1 MYDQYSDQVV
11 LITGAASGFGAL
23 LAQQLAEH
31 GAKLVLGDRN
41 IAGLNAVVEP
51 LQQAGIQVISQACDV
66 SLEAEVQALVQSA
79 VDHFGRIDVSINNA
93 GMSPPMKSFIDT
105 NEADLDLSFAVNAKG
120 VFFGMKHQI
129 RQMLQQGGGVILNV
143 ASIAG
148 LGAAPKLAAY
158 SAAKHAV
165 VGLTKTAAV
174 EYANKGIRVNAICPF
189 YTTTPMVLDSELNA
203 KQGFLAQASPM
214 KRLAH
219 PREVVAMMLMM
230 CAKENSYLTG
240 QAIAIDGGVT
250 AY

>member
-11 LITGAASGFGAL
+11 SITGAASGFGAL

-51 LQQAGIQVISQACDV
+51 LQQAGIQVVAQACDV

-148 LGAAPKLAAY
+148 LGAAPKLAA
-158 SAAKHAV
+158 
-165 VGLTKTAAV
+165 LTKTAAV

-203 KQGFLAQASPM
+203 KQDFLAQASPM

-219 PREVVAMMLMM
+219 PSEVVAMMLMM
-230 CAKENSYLTG
+230 CARENSYLTG